1 MMAQKD
7 SPSNLGVH
15 EHEREIL
22 RAALGE
28 WKWERLS
35 YGCPVAM
42 GVYSVEHALASAR
55 RMQDEK
61 DT

>member
-35 YGCPVAM
+35 CGCPVAM
-42 GVYSVEHALASAR
+42 GVYSVEDALASVGR
-55 RMQDEK
+55 TK
-61 DT
+61 DAKKT